1 MSSNLI
7 FKSHHYGEIFG
18 VITDNSSSQSTMIW
32 TFVSIVKTNGQYML
46 KNAIMIWIWFWEYV
60 LTILQV
66 YVTLSTQVPELLIV
80 ISLWVWVSPRLVKI
94 FLNRYSKYFWGM
106 GIWFLNFLQKR
117 SSYDRLPN
125 CSTETA
131 FSWCLCLTSSSS

>member
-7 FKSHHYGEIFG
+7 FKSHHYGEIFC
-18 VITDNSSSQSTMIW
+18 VIIDNSSSQSTMIW

-46 KNAIMIWIWFWEYV
+46 KNAIMICIWFWEYV

-94 FLNRYSKYFWGM
+94 FLKRYSKYFWGM